1 MNILLWKTLEDAA
14 SIAAALRHDHE
25 AAVWRAD
32 ARRFADIVRKTFWD
46 EAGGFF
52 RLSAEDG
59 RIGFEANA
67 LALATRFAT
76 QQEAVRIMP
85 QLKYNGHGKFQ
96 ALAARGKY
104 EYGDAA
110 GALKALEDHNWYK
123 LLDPSWKGSLTVSEC
138 MGLHHRGWGDES
150 HPDTAIAGIYSS
162 YVLGIVPLTPGFQR
176 FSFRPQTD
184 GLTFAEGTV
193 PTYFGDIR
201 ARWEKKG
208 EGLSVTITMP
218 PGTTGEFVWRDQK
231 RILSP
236 GTHSF

>member
-1 MNILLWKTLEDAA
+1 MDSLD
-14 SIAAALRHDHE
+14 
-25 AAVWRAD
+25 VQ
-32 ARRFADIVRKTFWD
+32 FMCPC
-46 EAGGFF
+46 
-52 RLSAEDG
+52 
-59 RIGFEANA
+59 
-67 LALATRFAT
+67 ATS
-76 QQEAVRIMP
+76 P
-85 QLKYNGHGKFQ
+85 PK
-96 ALAARGKY
+96 
-104 EYGDAA
+104 
-110 GALKALEDHNWYK
+110 W
-123 LLDPSWKGSLTVSEC
+123 TV
-138 MGLHHRGWGDES
+138 
-150 HPDTAIAGIYSS
+150 TS

-208 EGLSVTITMP
+208 EGLSVTITVP

>member
-1 MNILLWKTLEDAA
+1 
-14 SIAAALRHDHE
+14 
-25 AAVWRAD
+25 
-32 ARRFADIVRKTFWD
+32 
-46 EAGGFF
+46 
-52 RLSAEDG
+52 
-59 RIGFEANA
+59 
-67 LALATRFAT
+67 
-76 QQEAVRIMP
+76 MP